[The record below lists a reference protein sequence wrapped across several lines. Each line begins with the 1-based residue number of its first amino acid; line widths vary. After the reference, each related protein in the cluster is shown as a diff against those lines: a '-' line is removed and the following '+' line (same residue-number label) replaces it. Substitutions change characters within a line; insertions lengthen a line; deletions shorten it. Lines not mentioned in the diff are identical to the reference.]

1 MKTIYFR
8 TKAEM
13 TAMAALQ
20 QGETFRTRLTCGC
33 KAGFNRRDGILVV
46 LGEQVTRKL
55 VRCKACT
62 TIATMGH
69 APLSSGKERREAGH
83 DASN

>member
-1 MKTIYFR
+1 MKTVYFR

-20 QGETFRTRLTCGC
+20 QGETYRTRVTCGC

-46 LGEQVTRKL
+46 LGEQVTFKL
-55 VRCKACT
+55 IRCKACRKE
-62 TIATMGH
+62 AT
-69 APLSSGKERREAGH
+69 L
-83 DASN
+83 